1 MNDGQPLALTV
12 RALLVELMPVRGTN
26 VELGLAPDELEPVA
40 LQPDGT
46 VRVLLRLQLSDDRGI
61 RDIKEQHVELL
72 RAADIGVPQDRVEAY
87 LRGWCLAVTDL
98 LGRLPIATLE
108 VLMPHDFVRP
118 GVLGLAKPMTPEAF
132 RDALLV
138 RSRLGKLAS
147 IR

>member
-1 MNDGQPLALTV
+1 MPLDTV
-12 RALLVELMPVRGTN
+12 RTLLVQLLPLRGTN
-26 VELGLAPDELEPVA
+26 VELGLAPDELEPVT

-46 VRVLLRLQLSDDRGI
+46 LRVLLRLMLSDDAGI

-72 RAADIGVPQDRVEAY
+72 RAADTGVPHERIAAY
-87 LRGWCLAVTDL
+87 VRGWCLAVTDL

-147 IR
+147 AR